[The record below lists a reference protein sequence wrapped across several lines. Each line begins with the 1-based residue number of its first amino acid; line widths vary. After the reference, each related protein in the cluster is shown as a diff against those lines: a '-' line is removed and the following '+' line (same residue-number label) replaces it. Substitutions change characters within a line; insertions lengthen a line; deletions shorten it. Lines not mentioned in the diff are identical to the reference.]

1 MPSAGGGACTAL
13 LTLDPDAS
21 AAEVTEIK
29 NAICDKKVHKIILID
44 IYASHFLLKAK
55 DRETDN

>member
-1 MPSAGGGACTAL
+1 ML

-29 NAICDKKVHKIILID
+29 NAICDTKVHKIILID
-44 IYASHFLLKAK
+44 IYASHFLLKAE